1 MKSREERFLS
11 LPFFPTSSLTA
22 SPSPL
27 KVFAQSGSAQCG
39 NTLRSHDPKWSLVA
53 MPGALRAGAAY
64 DLQTSS
70 CRLSYVPPTV
80 LVPTM
85 LLDAAD
91 HLLLYYIVSWHS
103 PHHQMELVIPP
114 NLFANLC
121 SSLSGLPP

>member
-1 MKSREERFLS
+1 
-11 LPFFPTSSLTA
+11 
-22 SPSPL
+22 
-27 KVFAQSGSAQCG
+27 
-39 NTLRSHDPKWSLVA
+39 
-53 MPGALRAGAAY
+53 MPGALRADAAY

-103 PHHQMELVIPP
+103 PHHQMVLVIPP
-114 NLFANLC
+114 NLSANLC